1 MAFSI
6 PAICDS
12 CGAVFPSG
20 IAASGIVRGNK
31 SGPCPACGGMGS
43 VPDGTY
49 QTVGNVIRLLAGPQ
63 KTVNQLRSLVAV
75 ITEAQKVVEKPGEV
89 VKKIK
94 NEAPELSSIVDALP
108 KTRIELYAF
117 LSLII
122 FAIAT
127 LIAAVNSF
135 KNKGPT
141 EEEVQ
146 GLIEKSIE
154 RAFKENPS
162 TEKPQSNRSK
172 PKTGRNE
179 PCHCGSGKK
188 YKKCCWLQI

>member
-1 MAFSI
+1 
-6 PAICDS
+6 
-12 CGAVFPSG
+12 
-20 IAASGIVRGNK
+20 
-31 SGPCPACGGMGS
+31 MGS

-49 QTVGNVIRLLAGPQ
+49 QTVGNVIRLLTGPQ

-75 ITEAQKVVEKPGEV
+75 ITEAQKAVKEPSEA

-94 NEAPELSSIVDALP
+94 NEAPELSSIVDSLP
-108 KTRIELYAF
+108 KTRNELYAF
-117 LSLII
+117 LTLII
-122 FAIAT
+122 VTIAT
-127 LIAAVNSF
+127 IIAAAAFF
-135 KNKGPT
+135 KEKGPT

-154 RAFKENPS
+154 RAFKENP
-162 TEKPQSNRSK
+162 TMEKPQPFRSE

>member
-1 MAFSI
+1 MALSL

-12 CGAVFPSG
+12 CGTVFPSG
-20 IAASGIVRGNK
+20 FAVSGTVEYCQA
-31 SGPCPACGGMGS
+31 GPCPVCGGKGS
-43 VPDGTY
+43 IPNGTY
-49 QTVGNVIRLLAGPQ
+49 QIIGNIITLLAGPQ
-63 KTVNQLRSLVAV
+63 KTVNQLRSLAGI
-75 ITEAQKVVEKPGEV
+75 ITEARKVVNEPNNAV
-89 VKKIK
+89 AKIK
-94 NEAPELSSIVDALP
+94 NEAPELSSIVDSLP
-108 KTRIELYAF
+108 KIRMELYAF

-127 LIAAVNSF
+127 IIAAYTSF
-135 KNKGPT
+135 KDKGPT

-146 GLIEKSIE
+146 GLIDKSIE
-154 RAFKENPS
+154 RAFKENPT
-162 TEKPQSNRSK
+162 TEKPQPYRSK